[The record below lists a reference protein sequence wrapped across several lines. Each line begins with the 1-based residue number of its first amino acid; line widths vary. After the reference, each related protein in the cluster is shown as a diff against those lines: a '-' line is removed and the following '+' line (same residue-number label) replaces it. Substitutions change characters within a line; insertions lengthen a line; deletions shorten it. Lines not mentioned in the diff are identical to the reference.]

1 MNFHCK
7 QELGE
12 REGISFF
19 ETSAKHSL
27 NIEAALRTAT
37 AEILEK
43 PDLVQE
49 ADLVI
54 SRSRRRLECDEYSAE
69 PPTTLTCC

>member
-1 MNFHCK
+1 M

-12 REGISFF
+12 REAISFF
-19 ETSAKHSL
+19 ETSAKQSL

-43 PDLVQE
+43 PELVDQ
-49 ADLVI
+49 ADIAI
-54 SRSRRRLECDEYSAE
+54 SKSRPVSNYI
-69 PPTTLTCC
+69 

>member
-1 MNFHCK
+1 M

-12 REGISFF
+12 REAISFF
-19 ETSAKHSL
+19 ETSAKQSL

-43 PDLVQE
+43 PELVHQ
-49 ADLVI
+49 ADIAI
-54 SRSRRRLECDEYSAE
+54 SKSRRRLERQEYSAE
-69 PPTTLTCC
+69 PPATLTCC